1 MCPSCVYICLI
12 IAYSTTAN
20 MNQIMA
26 AHNAQVLRAQKPTT
40 PALPCNCRRECPLS
54 GEPGC
59 RNKAVIY
66 RAEIQGATYVGQ
78 TQTLFRERVSRHRTS
93 FKYKYKESETALS
106 KFIWDKEYNMRDGQ
120 IVEPEIKWS
129 ILSNCRLYAPGDRAC
144 NLCTT
149 EKLMIIKYMKS
160 PKCINKK
167 TDLSNKCTHRKDT
180 YYSKLSEKNTSDSDT
195 TNREEVT

>member
-1 MCPSCVYICLI
+1 
-12 IAYSTTAN
+12 
-20 MNQIMA
+20 MA
-26 AHNAQVLRAQKPTT
+26 AHNALVLRAQKPTT

-78 TQTLFRERVSRHRTS
+78 TKTPFRERVARHRTS
-93 FKYKYKESETALS
+93 FKHIYKESETALS
-106 KFIWDKEYNMRDGQ
+106 KFIWDKGYNMSDGQ

-180 YYSKLSEKNTSDSDT
+180 YYSKLSEKNISDSDT
-195 TNREEVT
+195 TSREEVT